1 MWSLLAAVF
10 LVTLAM
16 LAIRRARKK
25 AAKEFPVEGA
35 FAKMLNML
43 QNEDVQNKCLDAKLR
58 GLLVSNQINRNHT
71 TKYGYMP
78 ADPIRVNGPLG
89 EQLYIAML
97 RGREGQAVIGHR
109 LGSLRNLDIYEI
121 ATSDFAQWAVLFFD
135 MYYLNKDTFAPSG
148 FAMDEEGTRTLT
160 ATNKFMAG
168 FPKNF
173 YSILIE
179 STCEQIGFPLVN
191 SSLSDIQSDG
201 IVRPAAH
208 HELMNQIVV
217 ASRAEGIGMD
227 S

>member
-10 LVTLAM
+10 LVTLAI
-16 LAIRRARKK
+16 LALRRARKRVTE
-25 AAKEFPVEGA
+25 EFPVEGT

-43 QNEDVQNKCLDAKLR
+43 HNEDVQNKCLDAKLR
-58 GLLVSNQINRNHT
+58 GLLFSNQINRNRT
-71 TKYGYMP
+71 TKYGYTP
-78 ADPIRVNGPLG
+78 DDPIRVNGPLG

-109 LGSLRNLDIYEI
+109 LGSLSNLDIYEI
-121 ATSDFAQWAVLFFD
+121 VTSDFAQWAVLFFD

-148 FAMDEEGTRTLT
+148 FAMDEEGIRTLT
-160 ATNKFMAG
+160 ATNKFMAD

-179 STCEQIGFPLVN
+179 STCEQLGFPLVN
-191 SSLSDIQSDG
+191 SSLSDIQSEG
-201 IVRPAAH
+201 IVRPVAH
-208 HELMNQIVV
+208 HELMSQIVV